1 MDAPV
6 LGAFDELTGD
16 ERKWQVSMNWRFQR
30 SDRHFQGTHEE
41 PHRQAEGSEV
51 INTLNLLELGMR
63 YNFNPRT
70 SVSLS
75 LPFVMAERS
84 LPIRDENRD
93 VIGRTVMQARDLS
106 DVTLVGRRLLRDP
119 AEGHAANLSLGFGL
133 KLPTGDSSVVD
144 TRERLVDG
152 EIVRNV
158 QNVDQSIQP
167 GDGGLGVILD
177 MSAFRVLGAGGHYA
191 AYASG
196 AYLINPRGTNGVK
209 TFRSRETEAIMS
221 VADQY
226 VFRTGLTAAPP
237 GWNGF
242 SFSLGGRIEGVPVHD
257 LIGSSDGFRR
267 PGYAIS
273 VEPGVT
279 WSRGQHT
286 VSLAVPVAVQRNR
299 QRSVPDM
306 KTPGRHGDAAFAD
319 YVVMLGYWQRF

>member
-6 LGAFDELTGD
+6 LGAFDELTGG
-16 ERKWQVSMNWRFQR
+16 ERNWQVSMNWRYQR

-41 PHRQAEGSEV
+41 PHRKAEGSEV
-51 INTLNLLELGMR
+51 VNTLNLLELGVR
-63 YNFNPRT
+63 YNFSPQT
-70 SVSLS
+70 SVSVT
-75 LPFVMAERS
+75 LPFLMAERS
-84 LPIRDENRD
+84 LPIRDDDRN
-93 VIGRTVMQARDLS
+93 VIGRTTIQARDLS
-106 DVTLVGRRLLRDP
+106 DMTVVGRRLFWDP
-119 AEGHAANLSLGFGL
+119 AERPAGNLSLGLGL
-133 KLPTGDSSVVD
+133 KLPTGSNSVVD
-144 TRERLVDG
+144 TRERYVDG
-152 EIVRNV
+152 EIVRSLE
-158 QNVDQSIQP
+158 NVDQSIQP
-167 GDGGLGVILD
+167 GDGGLGVIVDL
-177 MSAFRVLGAGGHYA
+177 SGFRLLGAGGHYA

-226 VFRTGLTAAPP
+226 IFRTGLTAAPP
-237 GWNGF
+237 GWNGL

-279 WSRGQHT
+279 WSRGPHT
-286 VSLAVPVAVQRNR
+286 LSLAVPIAVQRNR
-299 QRSVPDM
+299 QRSVPDR
-306 KTPGRHGDAAFAD
+306 KEVGRHGDAAFAD

>member
-6 LGAFDELTGD
+6 LGAFDELTAD
-16 ERKWQVSMNWRFQR
+16 EQDWQVSLNWRFQR

-41 PHRQAEGSEV
+41 PHRQVEGSEV
-51 INTLNLLELGMR
+51 VNILNLLELGVR
-63 YNFNPRT
+63 YNFNPQT
-70 SVSLS
+70 SVSFS

-93 VIGRTVMQARDLS
+93 VVGRTVMQARDLS
-106 DVTLVGRRLLRDP
+106 DVTLVGRRLLWDP
-119 AEGHAANLSLGFGL
+119 AESRSGNVSLGLGL
-133 KLPTGDSSVVD
+133 KLPTGANSVVD
-144 TRERLVDG
+144 TRESLVDG
-152 EIVRNV
+152 EIVRSV

-167 GDGGLGVILD
+167 GDGGLGVIVD
-177 MSAFRVLGAGGHYA
+177 MSAFRLLGSSGRYA

-196 AYLINPRGTNGVK
+196 AYLINPRGTNGVN
-209 TFRSRETEAIMS
+209 TFRGRENEAIMS

-226 VFRTGLTAAPP
+226 VFRTGVSAASP
-237 GWNGF
+237 GWHGF

-267 PGYAIS
+267 PGYAVS
-273 VEPGVT
+273 VEPGLT
-279 WSRGQHT
+279 WSRGAHT

-306 KTPGRHGDAAFAD
+306 EIPGRHGDAAFAD